1 MRSNGNCRGVSYWE
15 SHTGCL
21 HTGDTVRHR
30 LQFTALNQLDIGE
43 AQHRWSC
50 STIGAPF
57 EPDPVVSVRGLD
69 SKSSLQPA
77 GISRC
82 TSNPGFSRSKSDF
95 LFFFFVSRRK
105 KVSRERREG
114 GWKRNLERNENARER
129 ERGGRRGREKEVE
142 GEGA

>member
-129 ERGGRRGREKEVE
+129 GRSGRRGREREVE

>member
-30 LQFTALNQLDIGE
+30 LQSTALNQLDIGE

>member
-30 LQFTALNQLDIGE
+30 LQSTALNQLDIGE

-105 KVSRERREG
+105 KVSRGRREG

-129 ERGGRRGREKEVE
+129 GRGGRRGREREVE

>member
-30 LQFTALNQLDIGE
+30 LQSTALNQLDIGE

-95 LFFFFVSRRK
+95 LFFFFVFRRK
-105 KVSRERREG
+105 KVLRGRREG
-114 GWKRNLERNENARER
+114 CWKRNLERNENARER